1 MPAQP
6 FLATRCATQKAS
18 CAQNGGKLPSPAAPK
33 WRQHFGEL
41 ATIAQTCKQSASH
54 LAPAAH

>member
-6 FLATRCATQKAS
+6 FLATKCATQKAS
-18 CAQNGGKLPSPAAPK
+18 FAQNGGKLPSPAAPK